1 MSSKKSSKQNSRI
14 DDKDSTIIIKNS
26 GVLEA
31 ITINLYCLDDDIK
44 IKKVNN
50 DTTFSKS
57 YLAQSI
63 NFTCLY

>member
-1 MSSKKSSKQNSRI
+1 MSLKKSSKQNSKI
-14 DDKDSTIIIKNS
+14 DDSTIIIKNS
-26 GVLEA
+26 GVSEA

-50 DTTFSKS
+50 DITFSKV